1 MPEKIHRKHSKK
13 PEPKKSEKLQ
23 EEQTLFMKEQVVLS
37 KERTIL
43 SFIRTALA
51 AIGAGIV
58 LISVFPGNFTIWV
71 LGLALVLIG
80 LVELFE
86 SYRRMKHYRKEMI
99 NIKKR
104 LGKEWV

>member
-1 MPEKIHRKHSKK
+1 MPEKTHRKQ
-13 PEPKKSEKLQ
+13 PKKSKPTKSENLQ
-23 EEQTLFMKEQVVLS
+23 EQQTLFMKEQVVLS

-58 LISVFPGNFTIWV
+58 LISVFPGNLTVWV
-71 LGLALVLIG
+71 LGWALVLIG

-99 NIKKR
+99 RIKKR

>member
-1 MPEKIHRKHSKK
+1 MPGKHERVKK
-13 PEPKKSEKLQ
+13 KAHKNKAGLKEQ
-23 EEQTLFMKEQVVLS
+23 QTLFIKEQVILS

-51 AIGAGIV
+51 AIGAGVV
-58 LISVFPGNFTIWV
+58 LISVFPGNYTIWIM
-71 LGLALVLIG
+71 GWALILIG

-86 SYRRMKHYRKEMI
+86 SYRRMKHYREEMKK
-99 NIKKR
+99 IKKR

>member
-1 MPEKIHRKHSKK
+1 MLLKIINMLKKRKRNIGLK
-13 PEPKKSEKLQ
+13 
-23 EEQTLFMKEQVVLS
+23 EEQTLFIKEQVILS

-51 AIGAGIV
+51 AIGAGII
-58 LISVFPGNFTIWV
+58 LINVFPNIESMWIIGI
-71 LGLALVLIG
+71 ALILIG
-80 LVELFE
+80 IVELFE

-99 NIKKR
+99 KIKKR

>member
-1 MPEKIHRKHSKK
+1 MPGKHRSKK
-13 PEPKKSEKLQ
+13 PRKTSAGLKEQ
-23 EEQTLFMKEQVVLS
+23 QTLFIKEQVVLS

-51 AIGAGIV
+51 AIGAGVV
-58 LISVFPGNFTIWV
+58 LISVFPGNYTVWIMGW
-71 LGLALVLIG
+71 ALILIG

-99 NIKKR
+99 KIKER
-104 LGKEWV
+104 LGDEWV